1 MAMPAHIQHQGL
13 KSRVAS
19 VGQNIRELGVNQR
32 SFPELGYGA
41 VDRHCGA
48 G

>member
-1 MAMPAHIQHQGL
+1 MAAPAHIQHQGL

-19 VGQNIRELGVNQR
+19 VEQNISELGANQQ

-41 VDRHCGA
+41 VDRHHGA